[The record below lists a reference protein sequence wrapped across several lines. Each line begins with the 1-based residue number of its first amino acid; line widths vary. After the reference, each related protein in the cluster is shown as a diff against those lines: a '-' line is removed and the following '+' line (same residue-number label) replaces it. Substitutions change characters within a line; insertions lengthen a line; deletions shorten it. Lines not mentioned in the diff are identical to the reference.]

1 MASCKENPLIN
12 LNIDENNKID
22 KDEYNQL
29 PFSKALRLDKR
40 DIFSIYISLIKMKIE
55 ILSILFFPEKFTH
68 FSVTFSTYLLDFL
81 FCYFM
86 NALLYSDDVVSQKY
100 HNNGKLNFIT
110 SVTLSLISNI
120 ISNLFLW
127 MIKRLT
133 SYHEY
138 LLSMT
143 KEIKRKEI
151 YILTFQ
157 KLYKL
162 TKITIYSFFIIS
174 FIISVFITYYLSIFC
189 IIYQKSQISLLMNY
203 IIGLIES
210 LISSVLISFLI
221 SVLRYIGLKY
231 KYIKIYRTSVYLD
244 QKY

>member
-1 MASCKENPLIN
+1 
-12 LNIDENNKID
+12 
-22 KDEYNQL
+22 
-29 PFSKALRLDKR
+29 
-40 DIFSIYISLIKMKIE
+40 MKIE

-68 FSVTFSTYLLDFL
+68 ISVTFSIYLLDFL

-120 ISNLFLW
+120 ISNMFLW

-138 LLSMT
+138 FLSMT

-151 YILTFQ
+151 YIL
-157 KLYKL
+157 
-162 TKITIYSFFIIS
+162 I
-174 FIISVFITYYLSIFC
+174 
-189 IIYQKSQISLLMNY
+189 NY

-221 SVLRYIGLKY
+221 SVLRYVGLKY
-231 KYIKIYRTSVYLD
+231 KCINIYRTSVYLD
-244 QKY
+244 KKY

>member
-1 MASCKENPLIN
+1 
-12 LNIDENNKID
+12 
-22 KDEYNQL
+22 
-29 PFSKALRLDKR
+29 
-40 DIFSIYISLIKMKIE
+40 
-55 ILSILFFPEKFTH
+55 
-68 FSVTFSTYLLDFL
+68 
-81 FCYFM
+81 
-86 NALLYSDDVVSQKY
+86 
-100 HNNGKLNFIT
+100 
-110 SVTLSLISNI
+110 
-120 ISNLFLW
+120 

-138 LLSMT
+138 LLLMT

-162 TKITIYSFFIIS
+162 TKITIYTFFIIS
-174 FIISVFITYYLSIFC
+174 FIISVFITYYITIFC
-189 IIYQKSQISLLMNY
+189 IIYRKSQISLLMNY

-244 QKY
+244 KKF